1 MEVRETLK
9 PIISSLPDSP
19 GIYQYFDDEG
29 EILYV
34 GKAKNLKKRVSSY
47 FHKEHDNAKLNMLVR
62 RISSIRYI
70 VVSTEWDAL
79 LLENTLI
86 KKHQPRYNVMLKDD
100 KTYPW
105 ICIKKEPF
113 PRIFPTRTVIRDG
126 SEYFGPYASVRVMN
140 TLLEF
145 IKQLYPLRTCNLQL
159 TEENIAK
166 KKFKRCLEYHLGNC
180 KAPCEGLETRKDYDE
195 AISQM
200 RLIIKGNINGAIRYL
215 KTEMQQHS
223 DNWEFEKAQE
233 LKEKLDLLEKYQSKS
248 AVVSPTIDNVDV
260 FTMLNEEKRA
270 YVNYLKVVN
279 GAIIQ
284 SHTIE
289 LNKKLEET
297 KEELILIAIAELRQ
311 RFDSDSPE
319 ILLPFDVE
327 AEIPGTDILVPQKG
341 DKMRL
346 IEMSENN
353 LKYYVRE
360 KQMLESLHSPKKKV
374 DNLLEQ
380 MKRDLRM
387 QELPHRIECFDNSNI
402 QGAYP
407 VAAMT
412 VFKDGKPSKKD
423 YRHFNIRTVVGPDD
437 FASMEEVIF
446 RRYKRLIEEDQSLPE
461 LIVIDGGKGQLSSAM
476 NSLMQLGIENKVS
489 VIGIAK
495 RLEEIYFPGD
505 PIPLYLDKRSPTLK
519 IIQQIRD
526 EAHRFGITH
535 HRKRRSKGTVKS
547 SLDSIDGIGEKTTQK
562 LLSHFGS
569 VERIKQATE
578 EDIAKIAGADKA
590 KKVLKSL
597 KGISN
602 NES

>member
-1 MEVRETLK
+1 MDLK
-9 PIISSLPDSP
+9 EDLRAIISSLPDSP
-19 GIYQYFDDEG
+19 GIYQYFDETG
-29 EILYV
+29 TILYV

-47 FHKEHDNAKLNMLVR
+47 FKEHDNAKLNMLVR
-62 RISSIRYI
+62 RIVSINYI
-70 VVSTEWDAL
+70 VVRTEWDAL

-105 ICIKKEPF
+105 IIIKNEPY
-113 PRIFPTRTVIRDG
+113 PRIFSTRKVIKDG
-126 SEYFGPYASVRVMN
+126 SEYFGPYASVRVMQ
-140 TLLEF
+140 TVLEF
-145 IKQLYPLRTCNLQL
+145 ARQLYPLRTCNLNL
-159 TEENIAK
+159 TEENINK

-180 KAPCEGLETRKDYDE
+180 KAPCEGLESKKEYDE
-195 AISQM
+195 AIDQM
-200 RLIIKGNINGAIRYL
+200 RMIIKGNISGAIRFL
-215 KTEMQQHS
+215 KTEMQKHS
-223 DNWEFEKAQE
+223 DNWEFEEAQLIKQRLE
-233 LKEKLDLLEKYQSKS
+233 MLEKYQSKS

-260 FTMLNEEKRA
+260 FTLIDEEKRA
-270 YVNYLKVVN
+270 YINYLKVIN

-297 KEELILIAIAELRQ
+297 KEELLLMGIAELRQ
-311 RFDSDSPE
+311 RFGSDSPE
-319 ILLPFDVE
+319 VLIPFAIE
-327 AEIPGTDILVPQKG
+327 AEIPNAEILVPQKG
-341 DKMRL
+341 DKKRL

-353 LKYYVRE
+353 LRYYVKE

-380 MKRDLRM
+380 MKKDLRM

-402 QGAYP
+402 QGAFP

-423 YRHFNIRTVVGPDD
+423 YRHFNIRSVVGPDD
-437 FASMEEVIF
+437 FASMEEVIY
-446 RRYKRLIEEDQSLPE
+446 RRYKRLQDEQQPLPQ

-476 NSLMQLGIENKVS
+476 NSLTQLGLEQKVN

-505 PIPLYLDKRSPTLK
+505 SVPLYLDKRSPTLK

-535 HRKRRSKGTVKS
+535 HRKRRSA
-547 SLDSIDGIGEKTTQK
+547 DSIQSALTKIDGVGQKTTEK
-562 LLSHFGS
+562 LLTHFGS
-569 VERIKQATE
+569 IERIKEAKE
-578 EDIAKIAGADKA
+578 EDIAKIAGLDKA
-590 KKVLKSL
+590 KKILESL
-597 KGISN
+597 NKKV
-602 NES
+602 

>member
-1 MEVRETLK
+1 MDLK
-9 PIISSLPDSP
+9 EDLRAIISSLPDSP
-19 GIYQYFDDEG
+19 GIYQYFDETG
-29 EILYV
+29 TILYV

-47 FHKEHDNAKLNMLVR
+47 FKEHDNAKLNMLVR
-62 RISSIRYI
+62 RIVSINYI
-70 VVSTEWDAL
+70 VVRTEWDAL

-105 ICIKKEPF
+105 IIIKNEPY
-113 PRIFPTRTVIRDG
+113 PRIFSTRKVIKDG
-126 SEYFGPYASVRVMN
+126 SEYFGPYASVRVMQ
-140 TLLEF
+140 TVLEF
-145 IKQLYPLRTCNLQL
+145 ARQLYPLRTCNLNL
-159 TEENIAK
+159 TEENISK

-180 KAPCEGLETRKDYDE
+180 KAPCEGLESKKEYDE
-195 AISQM
+195 AIDQM
-200 RLIIKGNINGAIRYL
+200 RMIIKGNISGAIRFL
-215 KTEMQQHS
+215 KTEMQKHS
-223 DNWEFEKAQE
+223 DNWEFEEAQLIKQRLE
-233 LKEKLDLLEKYQSKS
+233 MLEKYQSKS

-260 FTMLNEEKRA
+260 FTIIDEEKRA
-270 YVNYLKVVN
+270 YVNYLKVIN

-297 KEELILIAIAELRQ
+297 KEELLLMGIAELRQ
-311 RFDSDSPE
+311 RFGSDSPE
-319 ILLPFDVE
+319 ILIPFAVE
-327 AEIPGTDILVPQKG
+327 AEIPNAEILVPQKG
-341 DKMRL
+341 DKKRL

-353 LKYYVRE
+353 LRYYVKE

-380 MKRDLRM
+380 MKKDLRM

-402 QGAYP
+402 QGTFP

-412 VFKDGKPSKKD
+412 VFKNGKPSKRD
-423 YRHFNIRTVVGPDD
+423 YRHFNIRSVVGPDD
-437 FASMEEVIF
+437 FASMEEVIY
-446 RRYKRLIEEDQSLPE
+446 RRYKRLQDEQQPLPQ

-476 NSLMQLGIENKVS
+476 NSLTQLGLEQKVN

-505 PIPLYLDKRSPTLK
+505 SVPLYLDKRSPTLK

-535 HRKRRSKGTVKS
+535 HRKRRSAG
-547 SLDSIDGIGEKTTQK
+547 SIQSALTKIEGIGEKTTEK
-562 LLSHFGS
+562 LLTHFGS
-569 VERIKQATE
+569 IERIKQARE
-578 EDIAKIAGADKA
+578 EDIAKITGLDKA
-590 KKVLKSL
+590 KKILESLNKKS
-597 KGISN
+597 
-602 NES
+602 

>member
-1 MEVRETLK
+1 MDPKENLK

-19 GIYQYFDDEG
+19 GIYQYFDETG
-29 EILYV
+29 TILYV

-47 FHKEHDNAKLNMLVR
+47 FHKEHDSAKLNMLVR
-62 RISSIRYI
+62 RIVTIKYI

-105 ICIKKEPF
+105 ICIKKEPY
-113 PRIFPTRTVIRDG
+113 PRIFSTRTVIRDG
-126 SEYFGPYASVRVMN
+126 SEYFGPYASVRVMQ
-140 TLLEF
+140 TVLEF
-145 IKQLYPLRTCNLQL
+145 VRQLYPLRTCNLSL
-159 TEENIAK
+159 TEENISK

-180 KAPCEGLETRKDYDE
+180 KAPCEGLIEKKEYDD

-200 RLIIKGNINGAIRYL
+200 RLIIKGNIQGAMRFL
-215 KTEMQQHS
+215 KSQMQEYS
-223 DNWEFEKAQE
+223 NSWEFEKAQE
-233 LKEKLDLLEKYQSKS
+233 LKVKIDMLEKYQSKS

-260 FTMLNEEKRA
+260 FTIINEEKRA
-270 YVNYLKVVN
+270 YVNFLKVVN

-297 KEELILIAIAELRQ
+297 KEELMLLGIAELRQ
-311 RFDSDSPE
+311 RFESDSPE
-319 ILLPFDVE
+319 ILLPFAVE

-360 KQMLESLHSPKKKV
+360 KQMLESLHSPKKKI

-380 MKRDLRM
+380 MKKDLRM

-402 QGAYP
+402 QGAFP

-412 VFKDGKPSKKD
+412 VFKDGKPS
-423 YRHFNIRTVVGPDD
+423 NN
-437 FASMEEVIF
+437 
-446 RRYKRLIEEDQSLPE
+446 RYP
-461 LIVIDGGKGQLSSAM
+461 
-476 NSLMQLGIENKVS
+476 N
-489 VIGIAK
+489 
-495 RLEEIYFPGD
+495 
-505 PIPLYLDKRSPTLK
+505 
-519 IIQQIRD
+519 
-526 EAHRFGITH
+526 
-535 HRKRRSKGTVKS
+535 
-547 SLDSIDGIGEKTTQK
+547 
-562 LLSHFGS
+562 
-569 VERIKQATE
+569 
-578 EDIAKIAGADKA
+578 
-590 KKVLKSL
+590 
-597 KGISN
+597 
-602 NES
+602 

>member
-1 MEVRETLK
+1 MDLK
-9 PIISSLPDSP
+9 EDLRAIISSLPDSP
-19 GIYQYFDDEG
+19 GIYQYFDETG
-29 EILYV
+29 TILYV

-47 FHKEHDNAKLNMLVR
+47 FKEHDNAKLNMLVR
-62 RISSIRYI
+62 RIVSINYI
-70 VVSTEWDAL
+70 VVRTEWDAL

-105 ICIKKEPF
+105 IIIKNEPY
-113 PRIFPTRTVIRDG
+113 PRIFSTRKVIKDG
-126 SEYFGPYASVRVMN
+126 SEYFGPYASVRVMQ
-140 TLLEF
+140 TVLEF
-145 IKQLYPLRTCNLQL
+145 ARQLYPLRTCNLNL
-159 TEENIAK
+159 TEENISK

-180 KAPCEGLETRKDYDE
+180 KAPCEGLESKKEYDE
-195 AISQM
+195 AIDQM
-200 RLIIKGNINGAIRYL
+200 RMIIKGNISGAIRFL
-215 KTEMQQHS
+215 KTEMQKHS
-223 DNWEFEKAQE
+223 DNWEFEEAQLIKQRLE
-233 LKEKLDLLEKYQSKS
+233 MLEKYQSKS

-260 FTMLNEEKRA
+260 FTLIDEEKRA
-270 YVNYLKVVN
+270 YINYLKVIN

-297 KEELILIAIAELRQ
+297 KEELLLMGIAELRQ
-311 RFDSDSPE
+311 RFGSDSPE
-319 ILLPFDVE
+319 VLIPFAVE
-327 AEIPGTDILVPQKG
+327 AEIPDAEILVPQKG
-341 DKMRL
+341 DKKRL

-353 LKYYVRE
+353 LRYYVKE

-380 MKRDLRM
+380 MKKDLRM

-402 QGAYP
+402 QGAFP
-407 VAAMT
+407 VSAMT

-423 YRHFNIRTVVGPDD
+423 YRHFNIRSVVGPDD
-437 FASMEEVIF
+437 FASMEEVIY
-446 RRYKRLIEEDQSLPE
+446 RRYKRLQDEQQPLPQ

-476 NSLMQLGIENKVS
+476 NSLTQLGLEQKVN

-505 PIPLYLDKRSPTLK
+505 SVPLYLDKRSPTLK

-535 HRKRRSKGTVKS
+535 HRKRRSIG
-547 SLDSIDGIGEKTTQK
+547 SIQSALTKINGVGEKTTEK
-562 LLSHFGS
+562 LLTHFGS
-569 VERIKQATE
+569 MERIRQAKE
-578 EDIAKIAGADKA
+578 EDIAKIAGLDKA
-590 KKVLKSL
+590 KKILKSL
-597 KGISN
+597 NTK
-602 NES
+602 